1 MDFFS
6 IRKKGKERAEARA
19 RERQE
24 RAPATAPS
32 AAPPAE
38 VPIEDA
44 LRAELTRLEVQE
56 RLAPARSDAEIEPPA
71 EAPPEAPAPSDP
83 LDEFF
88 WSEDER
94 VPPLPDLGQVAEGAP
109 TAADSQVRREFVAFS
124 LGSEEYAVEVERVR
138 EVLRAPNITEVPRA
152 PAHVLG
158 VVNVR
163 GDVIAVID
171 PRRRLQVPAA
181 PDREPSRIVVC
192 ESADGPAGLLVDVVA
207 DVVRLRPSAIEP
219 RPPSFGGPASEAIA
233 GIGRQDDRLLIL
245 LDLDVLLRGAA
256 EGTR

>member
-6 IRKKGKERAEARA
+6 IRKKGKERAAARA
-19 RERQE
+19 REGQE
-24 RAPATAPS
+24 RAPEAARPAAPAPS
-32 AAPPAE
+32 

-44 LRAELTRLEVQE
+44 LRDELSRLEAQE
-56 RLAPARSDAEIEPPA
+56 RAPSARARTEAEPPI
-71 EAPPEAPAPSDP
+71 EAPPEEPARFDP

-88 WSEDER
+88 WSEEER
-94 VPPLPDLGQVAEGAP
+94 VPPLPDLGQVAEAAP
-109 TAADSQVRREFVAFS
+109 AAAAGQARREFVSFT
-124 LGSEEYAVEVERVR
+124 LGSEEYGVGVERVR
-138 EVLRAPNITEVPRA
+138 EVLRAPRITEVPRA

-171 PRRRLQVPAA
+171 PRRRLSVASEPG
-181 PDREPSRIVVC
+181 REPSRIVVC
-192 ESADGPAGLLVDVVA
+192 ESADGPAGLLVDAVA
-207 DVVRLRPSAIEP
+207 DVVRLDPAAIEP
-219 RPPSFGGPASEAIA
+219 RPPSFTGPASEAIA
-233 GIGRQDDRLLIL
+233 GIGREDDRLLIL